1 MEQILLEIEKTIAS
15 YLDEMN
21 LELADLE
28 YVSEGGYNYLRIYI
42 ERVDGVTS
50 IEDCVS
56 FSEKVD
62 PLIEDFI
69 KDKFFL
75 EVSTPGIERRLRKEK
90 DFLRFKG
97 KEIRLALKS
106 KVNDKKVLTGDLVDF
121 ISNEVVVDVEGT
133 LINIPLEKVKKAN
146 LIYEMP
152 DFKEEV

>member
-1 MEQILLEIEKTIAS
+1 MEQILLEIEKTITS

-42 ERVDGVTS
+42 ERVDGVTN

-56 FSEKVD
+56 FSEKID

-97 KEIRLALKS
+97 KKIRLALKS

-121 ISNEVVVDVEGT
+121 ISNEVVVNIEGT

-146 LIYEMP
+146 LIFEMP

>member
-28 YVSEGGYNYLRIYI
+28 YVPEGGYNYLRIYI

-56 FSEKVD
+56 FSEKID

-97 KEIRLALKS
+97 KKIRLALKS

-121 ISNEVVVDVEGT
+121 ISNEVVVNIEGT

-146 LIYEMP
+146 LIFEMP

>member
-56 FSEKVD
+56 FSEKID

-97 KEIRLALKS
+97 KKIRLALKS

-121 ISNEVVVDVEGT
+121 INGEITVNIEGT

>member
-56 FSEKVD
+56 FSEKID

-97 KEIRLALKS
+97 KKIRLALKS

>member
-1 MEQILLEIEKTIAS
+1 MEQILLEIEKTITS

-50 IEDCVS
+50 IEDCVG

-97 KEIRLALKS
+97 KKIRLALKS

-146 LIYEMP
+146 LIFEMP

>member
-28 YVSEGGYNYLRIYI
+28 YVPEGGYNYLRIYI

-56 FSEKVD
+56 FSEKID
-62 PLIEDFI
+62 PLLADFI
-69 KDKFFL
+69 KDKFCL

-97 KEIRLALKS
+97 KKIRLALKS

>member
-1 MEQILLEIEKTIAS
+1 MEQILLEIEKNIAS

-42 ERVDGVTS
+42 EKVDGVTG
-50 IEDCVS
+50 IEDCVN
-56 FSEKVD
+56 FSEKID

-97 KEIRLALKS
+97 KKIRLALKS

-121 ISNEVVVDVEGT
+121 ISNEVVVNIEGT

-146 LIYEMP
+146 LIFEMP

>member
-1 MEQILLEIEKTIAS
+1 MEQILLEIEKTVAS

-42 ERVDGVTS
+42 EKVDGITS
-50 IEDCVS
+50 IEDCVG
-56 FSEKVD
+56 FSEKID

-97 KEIRLALKS
+97 KKIRLALKS
-106 KVNDKKVLTGDLVDF
+106 KVNDKKVLTGDLLDF
-121 ISNEVVVDVEGT
+121 INNEVVVNTEGT
-133 LINIPLEKVKKAN
+133 TVNIPLEKVKKAN
-146 LIYEMP
+146 LIFEMP

>member
-28 YVSEGGYNYLRIYI
+28 YVPEGGYNYLRIYI

-56 FSEKVD
+56 FSEKID

-97 KEIRLALKS
+97 KKIRLALKS

-146 LIYEMP
+146 LIYELP

>member
-42 ERVDGVTS
+42 ERVDGVTG

-56 FSEKVD
+56 FSEKID

-97 KEIRLALKS
+97 KKIRLALKS

-121 ISNEVVVDVEGT
+121 INNEVVVNLEGT

-146 LIYEMP
+146 LIFEMP

>member
-1 MEQILLEIEKTIAS
+1 MEQILLEIEKTITS

-50 IEDCVS
+50 IEDCVG

-75 EVSTPGIERRLRKEK
+75 EVSTPGIERRLRKER

-97 KEIRLALKS
+97 KKIRLALKS

-121 ISNEVVVDVEGT
+121 INNEVVVNIEGT

-146 LIYEMP
+146 LIFEMP

>member
-1 MEQILLEIEKTIAS
+1 MEQILLEIEKTVAS

-42 ERVDGVTS
+42 EKVDGITS
-50 IEDCVS
+50 IEDCVG
-56 FSEKVD
+56 FSEKID

-97 KEIRLALKS
+97 KKIRLALKS
-106 KVNDKKVLTGDLVDF
+106 KVNDKKVLTGDLLDF
-121 ISNEVVVDVEGT
+121 IDNEVVVNTEGT
-133 LINIPLEKVKKAN
+133 TVNIPLEKVKKAN
-146 LIYEMP
+146 LIFEMP

>member
-1 MEQILLEIEKTIAS
+1 MEQILLEIEKNIAV

-50 IEDCVS
+50 IEDCVG

-75 EVSTPGIERRLRKEK
+75 EVSTPGIERRLRKER

-97 KEIRLALKS
+97 KKIRLALKS

>member
-28 YVSEGGYNYLRIYI
+28 YVPEGGYNYLRIYI

-56 FSEKVD
+56 FSEKID

-97 KEIRLALKS
+97 KKIRLALKS
-106 KVNDKKVLTGDLVDF
+106 KINDKKVLTGDLVDF

>member
-56 FSEKVD
+56 FSEIID

-69 KDKFFL
+69 KEKFFL

-97 KEIRLALKS
+97 KKIRLALKS

-146 LIYEMP
+146 LIFEMP

>member
-1 MEQILLEIEKTIAS
+1 M
-15 YLDEMN
+15 
-21 LELADLE
+21 
-28 YVSEGGYNYLRIYI
+28 
-42 ERVDGVTS
+42 
-50 IEDCVS
+50 S
-56 FSEKVD
+56 FSD
-62 PLIEDFI
+62 PLLIYLYYKRHFI

-97 KEIRLALKS
+97 KKIRLALKS

-146 LIYEMP
+146 LIYELP

>member
-1 MEQILLEIEKTIAS
+1 MEQILLEIEKTITS

-56 FSEKVD
+56 FSEKID

-75 EVSTPGIERRLRKEK
+75 EVSTPGIERRLRKER

-97 KEIRLALKS
+97 KKIRLALKS

>member
-15 YLDEMN
+15 YLGEMN

-28 YVSEGGYNYLRIYI
+28 YVPEGGYNYLRIYI

-56 FSEKVD
+56 FSEKID

-97 KEIRLALKS
+97 KKIRLALKS

>member
-28 YVSEGGYNYLRIYI
+28 YVPEGGYNYLRIYI

-56 FSEKVD
+56 FSEKID

-97 KEIRLALKS
+97 KKIRLALKS

-121 ISNEVVVDVEGT
+121 INNEVVVNIEGT

-146 LIYEMP
+146 LIFEMP

>member
-1 MEQILLEIEKTIAS
+1 MEQILLEIEKTITS

-28 YVSEGGYNYLRIYI
+28 YVPEGGYNYLRIYI

-56 FSEKVD
+56 FSEKID

-97 KEIRLALKS
+97 KKIRLALKS

>member
-56 FSEKVD
+56 FSEKID

-97 KEIRLALKS
+97 KKIRLALKS

-121 ISNEVVVDVEGT
+121 INGEITVNIEGT

-146 LIYEMP
+146 LIFEMP

>member
-28 YVSEGGYNYLRIYI
+28 YVPEGGYNYLRIYI

-56 FSEKVD
+56 FSEKID

-97 KEIRLALKS
+97 KKIRLALKS

-146 LIYEMP
+146 LIFEMP

>member
-28 YVSEGGYNYLRIYI
+28 YVPEGGYNYLRIYI

-56 FSEKVD
+56 FSEKID

-97 KEIRLALKS
+97 KKIRLALKS

-121 ISNEVVVDVEGT
+121 ISNEVVVNIEGT

>member
-1 MEQILLEIEKTIAS
+1 M
-15 YLDEMN
+15 
-21 LELADLE
+21 
-28 YVSEGGYNYLRIYI
+28 
-42 ERVDGVTS
+42 
-50 IEDCVS
+50 S
-56 FSEKVD
+56 FSEKID

-97 KEIRLALKS
+97 KKIRLALKS

-121 ISNEVVVDVEGT
+121 ISNEVVVNIEGT

>member
-28 YVSEGGYNYLRIYI
+28 YVPEGGYNYLRIYI

-56 FSEKVD
+56 FSEKID

-75 EVSTPGIERRLRKEK
+75 EVSTPGIERRLRKER

-97 KEIRLALKS
+97 KKIRLALKS

>member
-28 YVSEGGYNYLRIYI
+28 YVPEGGYNYLRIYI

-56 FSEKVD
+56 FSEKID

-75 EVSTPGIERRLRKEK
+75 EVSKPGIERRLRKEK

-97 KEIRLALKS
+97 KKIRLALKS

>member
-28 YVSEGGYNYLRIYI
+28 YVPEGGYNYLRIYI

-56 FSEKVD
+56 FSEKID

-97 KEIRLALKS
+97 KKIRLALKS
-106 KVNDKKVLTGDLVDF
+106 KINDKKVLTGDLVDF

-146 LIYEMP
+146 LIFEMP